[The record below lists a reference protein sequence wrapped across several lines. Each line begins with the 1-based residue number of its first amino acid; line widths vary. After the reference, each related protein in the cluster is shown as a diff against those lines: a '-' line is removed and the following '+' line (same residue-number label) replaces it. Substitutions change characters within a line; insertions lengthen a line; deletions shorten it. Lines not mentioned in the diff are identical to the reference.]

1 MDLPSLPDLGAT
13 TASGSSSTG
22 LDFSGPAAALSAAKD
37 GITGAFGAI
46 GSFLGKAKTPKFP
59 IPNPLHQYATYS
71 YVLGIASLSDYQL
84 AYPDKTYMKNVRL
97 PLICK
102 SANADPGNRIKTAFG
117 SFDFFID
124 KLEINSTIGLEK
136 GSNTNMLKMSFEITE
151 PYSMGM
157 FMIALQQAAWN
168 SGHDNYL
175 DSPYLLTID
184 FRGNTET
191 GSMVNVPNT
200 SRKIPFKFLSAEMTV
215 TEKGSIYKC
224 EAIPT
229 NTPALGKEHAELKTD
244 ISVKGRTVQEVLQ
257 TGEKSLQAVMNK
269 RLQQLKKDKIVDYP
283 DEIMIIFPNKFE
295 TAPAPQT
302 QGGNDAAKPA
312 TATVTAAEAASTE
325 AVAKDLGLTRSK
337 TNSTLIQDT
346 AACNAL
352 GKANLI
358 GAGETRKGDAP
369 FGKDNEIYDPV
380 LKTNVRGKN
389 IIDPKTGDY
398 RFAQNTDV
406 MNAINQV
413 LLTSDYVKTAL
424 GENNITPEGYRQWWR
439 INTKVYNISTKAN
452 NKSTGRK
459 PKLIVYE
466 VVPYNVHASKLTPP
480 NTKAPG
486 FDLLKKNAV
495 KQYNYLYT
503 GKNTDV
509 LNFNINFK
517 IGFAGVM
524 GSSKLSRSQDVQR
537 TGQASGS
544 DQDTNDNNKPM
555 PDGKDPSKIPGS
567 VPTSVRYVA
576 NYVGTDNLGGGG
588 LENGATRAARLFH
601 NALTSG
607 ADMINLDMKILGD
620 PYFIAQ
626 SGQGNYTSKP
636 LTHNLN
642 SDGSVNYEGGEV
654 DIVVNFRTP
663 VDINQSSGLYDF
675 GKSSKSAPVLQF
687 SGVYQVINVVSNFT
701 GGQFTQTLT
710 GPRRANQEI
719 KDPGSKENMFNSSKQ
734 QLEVPN
740 NGDGEG

>member
-1 MDLPSLPDLGAT
+1 MADEGAT
-13 TASGSSSTG
+13 LGSKAANISLGS
-22 LDFSGPAAALSAAKD
+22 SGPAAALSAVKD
-37 GITGAFGAI
+37 SVTGALGAV
-46 GSFLGKAKTPKFP
+46 GSFLTGVGAKSAPKFP
-59 IPNPLHQYATYS
+59 VPNPLHNYATYN
-71 YVLGIASLSDYQL
+71 YVLGIASLSDWQL
-84 AYPDKTYMKNVRL
+84 AYPDKTYMKNARL

-191 GSMVNVPNT
+191 GNMVNVPNT

-229 NTPALGKEHAELKTD
+229 NSPALGKEHAQLKTD
-244 ISVKGRTVQEVLQ
+244 ISVKGKTVQEVLQ

-269 RLQQLKKDKIVDYP
+269 RLQQLKKDEIVKYP
-283 DEIMIIFPNKFE
+283 DEIMIIFPAKVE
-295 TAPAPQT
+295 SAPAPQGQ
-302 QGGNDAAKPA
+302 QGADNAKPA
-312 TATVTAAEAASTE
+312 SATNATGSAASTE
-325 AVAKDLGLTRSK
+325 AVAKELGLSRSK
-337 TNSTLIQDT
+337 TNSTLVQDE
-346 AACNAL
+346 ASCNAL
-352 GKANLI
+352 GKASI
-358 GAGETRKGDAP
+358 VGAGETRKGDAP
-369 FGKDNEIYDPV
+369 FGKDNAVYDPA
-380 LKTNVRGKN
+380 LKTMVRGNN

-424 GENNITPEGYRQWWR
+424 SENNISAEGYRQWWR
-439 INTKVYNISTKAN
+439 INTKVYQISTKEN
-452 NKSTGRK
+452 NKSTGVK

-466 VVPYNVHASKLTPP
+466 VVPYNVHTSKLTPP

-486 FDLLKKNAV
+486 FEELKKGAV
-495 KQYNYLYT
+495 KVYNYLYT
-503 GKNTDV
+503 GKNTDI
-509 LNFNINFK
+509 LNFNLNFK

-524 GSSKLSRSQDVQR
+524 GSAKLSRSIDVKR

-544 DQDTNDNNKPM
+544 DQDPADNNKPM
-555 PDGKDPSKIPGS
+555 PEGNDPSRQPGS
-567 VPTSVRYVA
+567 TPTSVKYVA
-576 NYVGTDNLGGGG
+576 NEVGTDNLGGGG
-588 LENGATRAARLFH
+588 LETGATRAARLFH

-607 ADMINLDMKILGD
+607 ADMLNLDLKILGD

-642 SDGSVNYEGGEV
+642 EDGTVNYQGGEV

-663 VDINQSSGLYDF
+663 VDINQTSGLYDF
-675 GKSSKSAPVLQF
+675 GKASGSVAALQF
-687 SGVYQVINVVSNFT
+687 SGVYQVINVVSNFS
-701 GGQFTQTLT
+701 GGQFTQTLS

-719 KDPGSKENMFNSSKQ
+719 KDPADKAKMYNASKQ
-734 QLEVPN
+734 GPVPN